1 MGRAHPCLPAGLP
14 RAARSPH
21 SRPVPRTAILGQLP
35 ALAAHALPRSP
46 TSENGWRPTGSGRVA
61 PALGGFILL
70 LLYSWRRGF
79 CSEALRDFSG
89 KQRGGCSLGPLH
101 RQEVFN
107 RYLSPWLYGNCR
119 LRDHISRMFSFKGNF
134 CRHRLCYIACPLFDP
149 PVRGAASGAA
159 PSALPV
165 SATSVPQGLPSAGVL
180 ASFISPG
187 NTGTAVTL

>member
-1 MGRAHPCLPAGLP
+1 MGCGSSVSSSSGDQEQPWVGQTPVSSTRTLQWGQRAEEPMGRAHPCLPAGLP

-61 PALGGFILL
+61 PACGGFILL

-79 CSEALRDFSG
+79 CSEALRDFYG

-119 LRDHISRMFSFKGNF
+119 LRVHISRMFSFKGNF

-149 PVRGAASGAA
+149 
-159 PSALPV
+159 
-165 SATSVPQGLPSAGVL
+165 Q
-180 ASFISPG
+180 
-187 NTGTAVTL
+187 